1 MVEMKNKCSEQLTI
15 KRLEQAYK
23 EVKKMPKFDSIL
35 VSRLLV
41 RSLDGLWDTL
51 SWLDKLGINMKRLF
65 NGNGLYRRSS
75 MRKSFEK

>member
-1 MVEMKNKCSEQLTI
+1 MKNKCSEQLTI

>member
-1 MVEMKNKCSEQLTI
+1 MKEHTTSEQLTI

-75 MRKSFEK
+75 MRKSFKK